1 MKPLSFAVYSPGGRS
16 QRGYNAVVDGR
27 YQPRRGCNSGVLA
40 PSASRSGA
48 RSHTPSFAAPLQ
60 QIDVMSTE
68 DVAVGAVLAVMLALL
83 ASYLQGRR
91 DQSDVVLW
99 NKKDDLIPKDEA
111 ASRGEVFGAE
121 SWKDIS
127 RPENYVLYNTE
138 VRKKL
143 KGEKPPAPSETGRT
157 ENRVVVIA
165 LLALF
170 VPVFSFEFFLSLSRQ
185 VICGG
190 DPLTQS
196 EWAQELCSPHFNP

>member
-1 MKPLSFAVYSPGGRS
+1 MKPLSFAVHSSGERS
-16 QRGYNAVVDGR
+16 QKRGKNYVDGG
-27 YQPRRGCNSGVLA
+27 QQIACNSRILA
-40 PSASRSGA
+40 PSRAGMRL
-48 RSHTPSFAAPLQ
+48 HKPLFTAPLQ

-68 DVAVGAVLAVMLALL
+68 DVVVGAVLAVMLALL
-83 ASYLQGRR
+83 ASYLQGRGG
-91 DQSDVVLW
+91 QSDVVLW
-99 NKKDDLIPKDEA
+99 NKEEDSFIPNKDEA
-111 ASRGEVFGAE
+111 TSSGEVFGAE

-127 RPENYVLYNTE
+127 RPENYILYNTE

-143 KGEKPPAPSETGRT
+143 KGEKPPAAAPSATVQT
-157 ENRVVVIA
+157 EKRVVVFA

-190 DPLTQS
+190 DPLTQT